1 MVTLEQLVKE
11 QKLFDMT
18 DIQVVK
24 MFFSL
29 NDLEEEGVEL
39 ITELSK
45 VKIEKLKRRKQMVE
59 DWTSYLPSKYL
70 YESYDLD
77 TADKLHTL
85 ELDFLS
91 HDCELSEIRLDWA
104 RENVPNIVIP
114 QAYFN
119 PLIDYLEEKGIRF
132 KDR

>member
-1 MVTLEQLVKE
+1 MVTLEQLVNE
-11 QKLFDMT
+11 QKLFGLT
-18 DIQVVK
+18 DIQVIR
-24 MFFSL
+24 MFFDL

-45 VKIEKLKRRKQMVE
+45 AKIEKLKRKKQMVE

-70 YESYDLD
+70 YENYDLD
-77 TADKLHTL
+77 TADELHRL
-85 ELDFLS
+85 ELDYLS
-91 HDCELSEIRLDWA
+91 HGCELSEIRLDWA

-119 PLIDYLEEKGIRF
+119 PLIDYLEENGIRF
-132 KDR
+132 KDI

>member
-1 MVTLEQLVKE
+1 MVTLEQLVNE

-18 DIQVVK
+18 DIQVIK
-24 MFFSL
+24 MFFDL

-45 VKIEKLKRRKQMVE
+45 AKIEKLKRKKQMVE